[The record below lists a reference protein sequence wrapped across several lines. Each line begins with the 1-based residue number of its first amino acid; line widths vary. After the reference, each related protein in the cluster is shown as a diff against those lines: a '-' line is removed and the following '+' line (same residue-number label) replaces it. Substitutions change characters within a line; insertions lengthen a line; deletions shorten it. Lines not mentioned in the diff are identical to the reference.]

1 MSEHPNKKLLM
12 NTIVENSPE
21 ILTRIEQIENI
32 CGRDIGNS
40 IEPLVEAAKGGLL
53 EAARS
58 IASHPSPHVAI
69 MTGFFVPRGNPPA
82 AETDGPIGCAH
93 LAAGLQRVG
102 IPVRLVTDP
111 LCLNAVKVAA
121 KAAGIS
127 ENISCDVVPVDAV
140 SLEDSSV
147 ASIVDSWK
155 NADPPV
161 SHVIAIERAGPGY
174 DGIVWNMIGQDIT
187 ADTAPLHLLFTL
199 SEIISIGIGDAGNEL
214 GMGTLSKEIIAQGVS
229 TGAKIA
235 CNIPCN
241 HLMMCGVSNWGAIG
255 LIAALALLQPDWK
268 SQLTEGLTLEMDKHI
283 LTKLVYEGP
292 AVDGD
297 TGVQELTI
305 ETFPWEFHGKVLT
318 EILEAAGLS
327 ESYQIE

>member
-1 MSEHPNKKLLM
+1 M
-12 NTIVENSPE
+12 NAVIENNPQ
-21 ILTRIEQIENI
+21 ILDKIEQIENI
-32 CGRDIGNS
+32 CGRDIGNK
-40 IEPLVEAAKGGLL
+40 IEPLMEAAKGGLWS
-53 EAARS
+53 AARS

-93 LAAGLQRVG
+93 LAAGLLRVG

-121 KAAGIS
+121 VAAGIS
-127 ENISCDVVPVDAV
+127 ANVPVDVVPVDAI
-140 SLEDSSV
+140 STEDPAV
-147 ASIVDSWK
+147 ASIVNSWRS
-155 NADPPV
+155 AEAPV

-199 SEIISIGIGDAGNEL
+199 DGVISIGIGDAGNEL
-214 GMGTLSKEIIAQGVS
+214 GMGSLSPDIIAQGVS

-235 CNIPCN
+235 CSVPCD
-241 HLMMCGVSNWGAIG
+241 HLMVCGVSNWGAIG
-255 LIAALALLQPDWK
+255 LLTAIALLKPEWE
-268 SQLTEGLTLEMDKHI
+268 SQLMAGLTLAMDQHI

-297 TGVQELTI
+297 TGVQGLTI
-305 ETFPWEFHGKVLT
+305 ETFPWEYHGKVLR
-318 EILEAAGLS
+318 EILEVAGLG
-327 ESYQIE
+327 ELA

>member
-1 MSEHPNKKLLM
+1 MG
-12 NTIVENSPE
+12 NSPE

-32 CGRDIGNS
+32 CGRDIGNK

-53 EAARS
+53 GAARS
-58 IASHPSPHVAI
+58 IAEHPSPHVAI
-69 MTGFFVPRGNPPA
+69 MTGFFVPRANPPA

-121 KAAGIS
+121 QAAGIS
-127 ENISCDVVPVDAV
+127 DQVPCDVVPVDAT
-140 SLEDSSV
+140 SLEDTSV
-147 ASIVDSWK
+147 ASIVDSWR
-155 NADPPV
+155 NAKPPV

-174 DGIVWNMIGQDIT
+174 DSIVWNMIGQDIT
-187 ADTAPLHLLFTL
+187 ADTAPLHLLFNL
-199 SEIISIGIGDAGNEL
+199 SGIISIGIGDAGNEL
-214 GMGTLSKEIIAQGVS
+214 GMGTLPREIIAQGVS
-229 TGAKIA
+229 TGEKIA

-255 LIAALALLQPDWK
+255 LITALALLRPDLE

-297 TGVQELTI
+297 TGVQ
-305 ETFPWEFHGKVLT
+305 TFGVDTLPWEYHGKVLT
-318 EILEAAGLS
+318 EILEVAGLRDS
-327 ESYQIE
+327 V

>member
-1 MSEHPNKKLLM
+1 M
-12 NTIVENSPE
+12 ENSQE
-21 ILTRIEQIENI
+21 ILTKIEQIENI

-40 IEPLVEAAKGGLL
+40 IEPLVEKAKVGLL
-53 EAARS
+53 GAARS
-58 IASHPSPHVAI
+58 IASHPLPHVAI
-69 MTGFFVPRGNPPA
+69 MTGFFVPRGNPPS

-93 LAAGLQRVG
+93 LAAGLLRVG

-121 KAAGIS
+121 QAAGIS
-127 ENISCDVVPVDAV
+127 ASIPVDVVPVDAV
-140 SLEDSSV
+140 SVEDPAV
-147 ASIVDSWK
+147 TSIINSWR

-174 DGIVWNMIGQDIT
+174 DGIVWNMIGKDIT
-187 ADTAPLHLLFTL
+187 AQTAPLHLLFTL
-199 SEIISIGIGDAGNEL
+199 SGIISIGIGDAGNEL
-214 GMGTLSKEIIAQGVS
+214 GMGSLPREIIAQGVS

-241 HLMMCGVSNWGAIG
+241 HLMVCGVSNWGAIG
-255 LIAALALLQPDWK
+255 LLTAIALLKPDWE
-268 SQLTEGLTLEMDKHI
+268 SQLIEGLTLEMDKHI

-297 TGVQELTI
+297 TGVQDLTI
-305 ETFPWEFHGKVLT
+305 ETFPWEFHGKVLS
-318 EILEAAGLS
+318 EILEVAGLS
-327 ESYQIE
+327 LRESV